1 MKEEEAEKAEF
12 DKWKDAF
19 TVDNEGTM
27 EDSQDESRGLLD
39 DFVQYIKVLLQLDT
53 IVLGLHSSNYM
64 C

>member
-39 DFVQYIKVLLQLDT
+39 DFVQYIKVLLDT
-53 IVLGLHSSNYM
+53 IVLRLHSSSYM